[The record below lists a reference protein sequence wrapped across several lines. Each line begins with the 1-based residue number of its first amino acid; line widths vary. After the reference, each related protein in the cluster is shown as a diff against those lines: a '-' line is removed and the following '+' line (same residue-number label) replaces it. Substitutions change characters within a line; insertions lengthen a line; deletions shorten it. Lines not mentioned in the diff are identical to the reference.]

1 MKYLS
6 LTFCIA
12 CLLFVFSCKTSQSTT
27 DAIYNSSWELEY
39 VTGPRIAFDGLYPN
53 KKPQITFSKEEGK
66 VMGNN
71 GCNGYS
77 ADYTLEGN
85 KLSFGEPG
93 PTTLMFCEGGG
104 EVVFLKTMKKIDA
117 YSIDADGKLNLLMG
131 DLPMMR
137 FKKVT
142 P

>member
-1 MKYLS
+1 MKFLS
-6 LTFCIA
+6 ITLSIVG
-12 CLLFVFSCKTSQSTT
+12 LLFIVSCKSSQASAEALFNTQ
-27 DAIYNSSWELEY
+27 WELEY
-39 VTGPRIAFDGLYPN
+39 VTGPRIAFDGLFPN

-77 ADYTLEGN
+77 ADYTLEGS

-93 PTTLMFCEGGG
+93 PATLMFCEGGG
-104 EVVFLKTMKKIDA
+104 EAVFLKTMKKIDA
-117 YSIDADGKLNLLMG
+117 YSIDADGKLNLMMG

>member
-1 MKYLS
+1 MKHLT

-12 CLLFVFSCKTSQSTT
+12 SLLLFFSCKTSQSTSEALFDT
-27 DAIYNSSWELEY
+27 QWELEY
-39 VTGPRIAFDGLYPN
+39 VTGPRIAFEALYPN
-53 KKPQITFSKEEGK
+53 KKPQITFNKEDGK

-93 PTTLMFCEGGG
+93 PSTLMFCDGGG
-104 EVVFLKTMKKIDA
+104 EAVFLKTMKKIEA
-117 YSIDADGKLNLLMG
+117 YSIDADGKLNLMMG
-131 DLPMMR
+131 DIPMMR
-137 FKKVT
+137 FKKIT